1 MVTAKYSA
9 VKAAESA
16 YEEALDES
24 KIGYMKTEGV
34 QKAAVFARHDNRQI
48 LALVNKCKVDLKEA
62 EQNTR
67 ILSNINNTVSQL
79 VSAAKQELSLPDS
92 QFRQYK
98 EDNEEKKN

>member
-1 MVTAKYSA
+1 
-9 VKAAESA
+9 
-16 YEEALDES
+16 
-24 KIGYMKTEGV
+24 MKTEGV